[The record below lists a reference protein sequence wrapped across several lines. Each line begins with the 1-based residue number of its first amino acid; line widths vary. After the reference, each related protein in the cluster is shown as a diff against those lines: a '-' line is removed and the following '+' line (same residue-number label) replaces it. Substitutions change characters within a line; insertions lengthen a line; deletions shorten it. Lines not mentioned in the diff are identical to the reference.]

1 MSTALAKTLNMH
13 FWRGWVL
20 DLPKWWSTFVT
31 VFLSIFSEAFPFL
44 MLGSALAAAVHLYVP
59 EKIIVK
65 IIGKKGISRYIAAGF
80 AGLIFPVCECAIVPI
95 GGSLIRK
102 KVPPSVVVS
111 FMAAAPVVNP
121 LVALSTLAAFNG
133 ELRVVFARVGLAFVV
148 AVLTGVFL
156 HSIGIDRVPPIRP
169 GQEHQHEHDHQHKHG
184 HSSKRGIGLFL
195 STTAEELFSAGR
207 FLVMGT
213 AIAALF
219 QVSVPRSVLAGIAP
233 NPFVGTAAMMSGAY
247 LSALCSEADAFVAA
261 PFRGCLP
268 IGALMGFLVYGP
280 MIDIKNTL
288 LLMATFQRSF
298 VIQVII
304 AITVITF
311 CAVVGFSLI

>member
-148 AVLTGVFL
+148 AVLQVFSCIVSVLTGFRQFGPARNTNTNM
-156 HSIGIDRVPPIRP
+156 ITNIN
-169 GQEHQHEHDHQHKHG
+169 
-184 HSSKRGIGLFL
+184 
-195 STTAEELFSAGR
+195 
-207 FLVMGT
+207 T
-213 AIAALF
+213 AILAKEASDFFF
-219 QVSVPRSVLAGIAP
+219 QPLRKSYFQPV
-233 NPFVGTAAMMSGAY
+233 
-247 LSALCSEADAFVAA
+247 AFW
-261 PFRGCLP
+261 
-268 IGALMGFLVYGP
+268 
-280 MIDIKNTL
+280 
-288 LLMATFQRSF
+288 
-298 VIQVII
+298 
-304 AITVITF
+304 
-311 CAVVGFSLI
+311 